1 MPATPM
7 LDGFELQQVQKIEA
21 EDNEAVTQ
29 HRVPGLEGDF
39 LQDLGRRATRIV
51 LNGVLTGP
59 TVADNLKQLREKF
72 QKAEAV
78 PFVADVA
85 TAVSVDKVLIEEF
98 NVRELAG
105 KPERFEYAF
114 ALREF
119 IEPPQPGEQ
128 PVPPPPPEQKTTT
141 LEVEVIVDGQPNFD
155 FSTAKLTVKGKKD
168 DGSDFQLTFTE
179 ADRKENVWT
188 RKEMPPGDYTATA
201 VVQNPPPM
209 TGSVEAKVPEGQT
222 THVKII
228 LQAGALIANT
238 FVVHYWF
245 DKAFVEP
252 CLRGVMALAAKR
264 VQDHPEE
271 KLILMGHTDLT
282 GSAEYNQSLS
292 ERRARGVYAFLTF
305 GRDHDNA
312 LAEWNNLRKPQA
324 GVLPTIND
332 NWGTREY
339 QYMLQDLD
347 FYRASVDGLD
357 GPATAAAVKKFQQS
371 KSLPV
376 TGTVDDA
383 TWSALIEAYM
393 AQDSFAVP
401 ESHFFENCPGEIF
414 KWTGSGEQD
423 PVKNTQD
430 AFRPNRRTELLFVNA
445 KKIPG
450 EVAQPVTFD
459 LPKKGFVNNGWCLGP
474 GDPNHR
480 SSFTTRDPQ
489 VKDKFLIQPAEPGT
503 VTASG
508 TISNEDGTP
517 LANAPFVL
525 IAPDGENM
533 SGERPSPPQAGT
545 PIPGR
550 TDANGVFSFAQKPK
564 GVGIYILRV
573 EGNFVARLA
582 EDPAGSGKGNT
593 VCKHLDSNNSVL
605 KVFVS
610 PSDADPT
617 RKLRATILDRFGQ
630 PRKQTQAQVVF
641 TDGTQSSATTN
652 DTGEFVMD
660 LNQPADIAKIQYQIT
675 DGDPNDETNFAQFFV
690 DVQGV
695 NSDEGVKRRLHNLGF
710 DPDTNLERAIQSF
723 QTVQGLDLSGEA
735 DDATKA
741 ALAAVHD
748 GTQPLGQQFTFDQS
762 VIPTDQL
769 EDSGPPP

>member
-1 MPATPM
+1 MPAKPM

-29 HRVPGLEGDF
+29 HRVPGLESDF

-59 TVADNLKQLREKF
+59 TVKDSLKQLREKF
-72 QKAEAV
+72 QKAVAV

-85 TAVSVDKVLIEEF
+85 TAVSVDKVLIEEC

-105 KPERFEYAF
+105 KPERFEYSL

-119 IEPPQPGEQ
+119 LEPPKPGEE
-128 PVPPPPPEQKTTT
+128 PVPPPPPEKKTTT

-155 FSTAKLTVKGKKD
+155 FSTVEASVKGSKD
-168 DGSDFQLTFTE
+168 DGSDFQFTFAE
-179 ADRKENVWT
+179 ADRNGNVWT
-188 RKEMPPGDYTATA
+188 RKEMPPGDYTAAA
-201 VVQNPPPM
+201 VVKNPPPM
-209 TGSVEAKVPEGQT
+209 SGSVKAKVPEGQT
-222 THVKII
+222 THVKIV
-228 LQAGALIANT
+228 LEVGALIANT
-238 FVVHYWF
+238 LVVHYWF

-252 CLRGVMALAAKR
+252 CLRGVLTLAAKR
-264 VQDHPEE
+264 VADHPEE
-271 KLILMGHTDLT
+271 KLIVMGHTDLT
-282 GSAEYNQSLS
+282 GSSEYNQSLS

-305 GRDHDNA
+305 GRDHDKA

-332 NWGTREY
+332 HWGTREY

-347 FYRASVDGLD
+347 FYQAPVDGLE
-357 GPATAAAVKKFQQS
+357 GPATAAAVKKFQQE

-383 TWSALIEAYM
+383 TWSALIEAYL

-401 ESHFFENCPGEIF
+401 ESQFFANCAGEIL

-423 PVKNTQD
+423 PIRNTED

-450 EVAQPVTFD
+450 EIAQPVTLD
-459 LPKKGFVNNGWCLGP
+459 LPAKGFVNNGWCLGP

-480 SSFTTRDPQ
+480 SSFTTRDPK

-503 VTASG
+503 VGASG
-508 TISNEDGTP
+508 SISNEDGTP
-517 LANAPFVL
+517 LANASFVL

-533 SGERPSPPQAGT
+533 SGERPSAPNAGT

-550 TDANGVFSFAQKPK
+550 TDAQGAFSFAQKPK

-573 EGNFVARLA
+573 EGALVARLA
-582 EDPAGSGKGNT
+582 EDSVGSGKGNT
-593 VCKHLDSNNSVL
+593 VCKHLDQKDSVM
-605 KVFVS
+605 KVVVS
-610 PSDADPT
+610 PADADPA
-617 RKLRATILDRFGQ
+617 RKLRATIFDRFGQ
-630 PRKQTQAQVVF
+630 PRKRTQVEVVF
-641 TDGTQSSATTN
+641 SDGTQSSATTN
-652 DTGEFVMD
+652 DTGEFVME
-660 LNQPADIAKIQYQIT
+660 LNQPSDVAKIQYQIT
-675 DGDPNDETNFAQFFV
+675 DGDPGDETNFSQFFV
-690 DVQGV
+690 DVEGV
-695 NSDEGVKRRLHNLGF
+695 DSDEGVRRRLHNMGF
-710 DPDTNLERAIQSF
+710 SPDTDLKRAILSF
-723 QTVQGLDLSGEA
+723 QVAQGIVQSGIA
-735 DDATKA
+735 DDPTKA

-748 GTQPLGQQFTFDQS
+748 GTEPLKPQFTFDES
-762 VIPTDQL
+762 ALPAEQL
-769 EDSGPPP
+769 LGDGPPP